1 MMAEIQSTKFEIR
14 NKHEIRISGLRRA
27 AQTYRQRSVGEAF
40 SLDDRGWKAAPTEN
54 MAAAQTNLL

>member
-1 MMAEIQSTKFEIR
+1 MKFEARNSKFETSTKFE
-14 NKHEIRISGLRRA
+14 LAAWRRA
-27 AQTYRQRSVGEAF
+27 AQTYRQRSVGGAF